1 MIITVTNLYGGL
13 PSRVRPGDETG
24 GGEGE
29 GNQSTA
35 VRPLASSAITRH
47 PHASWNKLNI
57 I

>member
-47 PHASWNKLNI
+47 PHAS
-57 I
+57 